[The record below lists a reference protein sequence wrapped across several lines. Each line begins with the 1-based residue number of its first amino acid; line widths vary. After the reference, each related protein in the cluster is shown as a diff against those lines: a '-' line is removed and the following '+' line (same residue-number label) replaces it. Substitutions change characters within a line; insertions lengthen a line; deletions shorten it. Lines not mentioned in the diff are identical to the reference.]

1 MGICEVLEDDLPKEQ
16 AASPRAL
23 IKRLWRDYRNSD
35 GGCRLATLCRDAF
48 FRFGEAYGFT
58 RPGETAA
65 GFVRRVKRSRT

>member
-1 MGICEVLEDDLPKEQ
+1 MLPFVANAVL
-16 AASPRAL
+16 
-23 IKRLWRDYRNSD
+23 DYRNSD

-65 GFVRRVKRSRT
+65 GFVRRVKRSGT

>member
-1 MGICEVLEDDLPKEQ
+1 MGICEVWHMTQSFTSWNAVL
-16 AASPRAL
+16 
-23 IKRLWRDYRNSD
+23 DYRNSD

-65 GFVRRVKRSRT
+65 GFVRRVKRSGT